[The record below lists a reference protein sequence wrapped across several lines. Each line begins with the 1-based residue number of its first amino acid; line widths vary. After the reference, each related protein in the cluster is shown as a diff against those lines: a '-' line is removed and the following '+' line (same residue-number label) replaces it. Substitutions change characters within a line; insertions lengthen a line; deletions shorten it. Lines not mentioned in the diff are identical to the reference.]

1 MKNINITNLTQ
12 FSLNSFDEIVSEDRK
27 NICDEA
33 DILVIPYKFKD
44 DYYFAGEAINFI
56 KYSRLNG
63 DLDSIEIYADMDR
76 VKLRALHSFDIWL
89 PIVYLTS
96 EVLFPIVVTVAASY
110 IYDRI
115 KGKEHEETNVKF
127 TMIINDG
134 NSIKEINYD
143 GDAKTFKE
151 TFEKIDISNL

>member
-1 MKNINITNLTQ
+1 MKNISITNLTQ

-27 NICDEA
+27 NICEEA
-33 DILVIPYKFKD
+33 DVLVVPYKFKD

-56 KYSRLNG
+56 KYSRSNE
-63 DLDSIEIYADMDR
+63 DLVSIEIYADMDR
-76 VKLRALHSFDIWL
+76 IKLRSLHSFDLWL

-96 EVLFPIVVTVAASY
+96 TFLFPTVVNVVSSY

-115 KGKEHEETNVKF
+115 KGKEHEESNVKF

-151 TFEKIDISNL
+151 TFEKIDISKL